1 MNFKKVNAYM
11 LAKLEEYKACYPSEI
26 FEGLEVGVSGGSFG
40 SCLITLKNSYMSL
53 DCVYVGNYSAIDYK
67 ISDFIIRSY
76 ERLAERAYRREQEEN
91 KKGMYCK
98 LTIYNNNKVVN
109 ELEYKTAQEVKDQL
123 IKIIIAE
130 KRRGVRTTW
139 KPVPYSN
146 NLKVVEKWTREEAHT
161 TTDIKYV
168 YDFKNI
174 DY

>member
-1 MNFKKVNAYM
+1 MNFKKVNNYLQQKA
-11 LAKLEEYKACYPSEI
+11 EEYRPYYPAEL
-26 FEGLEVGVSGGSFG
+26 FEGLEMSASSGSFG
-40 SCLITLKNSYMSL
+40 ACLISLKNNYFSF
-53 DCVYVGNYSAIDYK
+53 DCVYVGNYSAIDRK
-67 ISDFIIRSY
+67 FSEFMTRSY
-76 ERLAERAYRREQEEN
+76 DRIASKAYEAQQKEN

-98 LTIYNNNKVVN
+98 LTIYNDNKIVN

-161 TTDIKYV
+161 TTNIKYV
-168 YDFKNI
+168 YDFKSI